1 MKNKKT
7 TKKFAIAL
15 LALLGVVS
23 TGATYA
29 YWQGAVL
36 GANQDVAE
44 KINIGHASE
53 IETAVNVSYLTDGKE
68 LVPSGRVENSATQ
81 TDLVAFDFS
90 VTWTDEDAV
99 LADAVAN
106 GSLSVTVTGKT
117 IAGAAANIE
126 LVNVTLP
133 SAQAIVLSGSA
144 VDVHVE
150 VTLTEPE
157 TKAVYDAIIDQEII
171 VALNFAVTVA

>member
-7 TKKFAIAL
+7 TKKLAVAL

-36 GANQDVAE
+36 GADQNAAAS
-44 KINIGHASE
+44 INIGHASE
-53 IETAVNVSYLTDGKE
+53 IETAVNVSNLAAGKV
-68 LVPSGRVENSATQ
+68 LVPTGRVENSATQ
-81 TDLVAFDFS
+81 TELVEFNFN

-99 LADAVAN
+99 LTDAVAN
-106 GSLSVTVTGKT
+106 GSLAVVVTGKT
-117 IAGAAANIE
+117 IAGANANTD

-133 SAQAIVLSGSA
+133 AAQAIVLSGSA
-144 VDVHVE
+144 VVVHVE
-150 VTLTEPE
+150 VTLTEPA
-157 TKAVYDAIIDQEII
+157 TKAVYEAIIDQEII
-171 VALNFAVTVA
+171 VSLNFAVVVA